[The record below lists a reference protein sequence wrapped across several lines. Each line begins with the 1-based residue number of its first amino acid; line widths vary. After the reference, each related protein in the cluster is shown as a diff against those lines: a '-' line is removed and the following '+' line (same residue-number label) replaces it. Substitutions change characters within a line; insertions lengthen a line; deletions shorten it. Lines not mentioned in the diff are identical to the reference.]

1 MLRVITGKAGS
12 GKTAA
17 INREIRQAVEQRLGG
32 RLLIV
37 PEQYSHEAEREL
49 CRTCGDTMSL
59 YAEVLSFT
67 GFARKVAA
75 DTGGIAVQFLD
86 KGGKALCMAQALKQ
100 AGQKLAVFNNAAS
113 RPELQSVLLK
123 ALEGMKASCIGSGS
137 LLSVADTCGD
147 VLKRKLTDLAMIS
160 DAYDAVLE
168 NTGTDPSD
176 RLSLLAAQ
184 IHECTFLTE
193 KSVVYVD
200 GFTDFTT
207 AELAVL
213 KAIMA
218 RGADLTVCLTTEGL
232 RSRNEIFSL
241 PGSSGGKLLEA
252 AAELGIET
260 KEETAEDNPE
270 ESLNPL
276 RIFAD
281 QLFSFTER
289 KYDSEGRITLLRCE
303 NMHAECEA
311 AAARI
316 LELVREK
323 GCRWR
328 DIAVAVRGF
337 EDYAAVLENVTEEYG
352 IPLFSA
358 RRSAVA
364 AKPLPMLLSAAYS
377 VILNGW
383 NPDDVLTYLGTG
395 LTGLSMDECDI
406 LASYVDFWSPDESA
420 WKNPAEW
427 HQHPEGYGGE
437 YTEETEAL
445 LAQINSLRR
454 RLAAPLLHLQSRSSE
469 NRTAA
474 GQAEALAAFLEEL
487 SLAGRLEERAAAYAE
502 SGERSEAEEY
512 RQLWAV
518 TVSALEQAYH
528 ILGHSQMGPEEFSK
542 LFLITLSGYDIG
554 IIPATLDAVTAGDFD
569 RMRRRN
575 IKHLIVLGADDS
587 RLPAAQ
593 EENGIFSEDELRFLS
608 RTEAAFGESPDKE
621 LWREYMLIYNT
632 LSLPSE
638 TLSLLYSA
646 SDEEGNDSRPSMV
659 IERAKALFGLQE
671 HDAEPD
677 EAALSAFRPAFRL
690 AAAGNGEAGEAAA
703 MYFEKTDRERL
714 ETVREAARRLRGS
727 LSPAGAEALY
737 GRKMHVSASRA
748 EKFYSCR
755 CAYFWEYGLKA
766 KPYRKAEFSAAEMG
780 TFTHYVLQH
789 MAEDISASGGFSAAD
804 DETII
809 QTARRYCA
817 AYEKEMLHD
826 FREKNERFRYL
837 FRRSEEDVVQIALDM
852 AQELRSS
859 AFTPLAFELNFSDE
873 ERFPQIL
880 INEKGDAFRISGIA
894 DRVDALQKDGK
905 VYLRVIDYKTGK
917 KEFSLSDVWY
927 GRGMQLLLYLYAL
940 QADPEATA
948 KAFNLQPDNE
958 IRSAGA
964 VYAPVRNPYLS
975 LDGTE
980 DEEEVRS
987 KRSSELKRSGII
999 LGEDRIPEL
1008 WDTGEQQI
1016 FSPVKKDRKGNPRRD
1031 SVLTAEEFAL
1041 LYRHMKQRMEEMA
1054 NAVRTGSI
1062 EADPYTEGTEE
1073 KSACKWC
1080 DYAGRCGFADGEN
1093 GEHFRTLKKMD
1104 PEDVWDKIAEEV
1116 EEHG

>member
-1 MLRVITGKAGS
+1 MLRLITGKAGS

-17 INREIRQAVEQRLGG
+17 INREIRQAVEQRRGG

-49 CRTCGDTMSL
+49 CRTCGDALSL

-67 GFARKVAA
+67 GLARRVAA
-75 DTGGIAVQFLD
+75 DAGGIAAKFLD
-86 KGGKALCMAQALKQ
+86 NGGKALCMAQALKQ
-100 AGQKLAVFNNAAS
+100 LGQKLSVFSNAPS
-113 RPELQSVLLK
+113 RPELQAVLLK
-123 ALEGMKASCIGSGS
+123 ALEGMKASCLNSEN
-137 LLSVADTCGD
+137 LLSVAGGCGE
-147 VLKRKLTDLAMIS
+147 VLRKKLTDLAMIS

-168 NTGTDPSD
+168 NTGSDPAD
-176 RLSLLAAQ
+176 RLSLLASQ
-184 IHECTFLTE
+184 IPESMFLTE

-200 GFTDFTT
+200 GFTDFTA

-232 RSRNEIFSL
+232 HSRNEIFSL
-241 PGSSGGKLLEA
+241 PRSSGGKLLK
-252 AAELGIET
+252 AAEDLGVET
-260 KEETAEDNPE
+260 KEEHSEENPE
-270 ESLNPL
+270 EEINPI

-289 KYDSEGRITLLRCE
+289 KYDSRGRIAVLRCD
-303 NMHAECEA
+303 NMHAECEVA
-311 AAARI
+311 AAKI
-316 LELVREK
+316 LELVRDE

-328 DIAVAVRGF
+328 DISIAVRGF
-337 EDYAAVLENVTEEYG
+337 EEYTAVMENVLEEYG

-364 AKPLPMLLSAAYS
+364 AKPLPMLLSAAYA

-383 NPDDVLTYLGTG
+383 NPDDILSYLGSG
-395 LTGLSMDECDI
+395 LTGLTVDECDT
-406 LASYVDFWSPDESA
+406 LASYVDFWSPDENA
-420 WKNPAEW
+420 WKNNAPW
-427 HQHPEGYGGE
+427 RQHPEGYSAE

-445 LAQINSLRR
+445 LAKINILRKK
-454 RLAAPLLHLQSRSSE
+454 LSAPLLHLQKLSSE
-469 NRTAA
+469 STTAA
-474 GQAEALAAFLEEL
+474 DHAEALAAFLEEL
-487 SLAGRLEERAAAYAE
+487 SLAKRLEERASVYE
-502 SGERSEAEEY
+502 EGGKRSEAEEY

-518 TVSALEQAYH
+518 TVGALEQAYH
-528 ILGHSQMGPEEFSK
+528 ILGQSRMSAEEFSK
-542 LFLITLSGYDIG
+542 LFLITLSEYDIG

-575 IKHLIVLGADDS
+575 IKHLIILGADDA

-593 EENGIFSEDELRFLS
+593 EENGIFSEDELSYLS
-608 RTEAAFGESPDKE
+608 QTEAVFGEDPDTE

-638 TLSLLYSA
+638 TLTLLYSS
-646 SDEEGNDSRPSMV
+646 SDEAGNENRPSIV

-671 HDAEPD
+671 HDGKPD
-677 EAALSAFRPAFRL
+677 EAALSAPRPAFRL
-690 AAAGNGEAGEAAA
+690 AAAGSGEAGEAAEE
-703 MYFEKTDRERL
+703 YFEKAERERIEL
-714 ETVREAARRLRGS
+714 IREAARRLRGS
-727 LSPAGAEALY
+727 LSPSGAEDLY

-766 KPYRKAEFSAAEMG
+766 KPYRKAEFSAAEVG

-789 MAEDISASGGFSAAD
+789 MAEEICSSGGFSAVD
-804 DETII
+804 DETVVR
-809 QTARRYCA
+809 TVRRHIA
-817 AYEKEMLHD
+817 DYEAQVLHD

-837 FRRSEEDVVQIALDM
+837 FRRSEEDVVRIALDM

-859 AFTPLAFELNFSDE
+859 AFVPLAFELNFSDG
-873 ERFPQIL
+873 ERFPQIML
-880 INEKGDAFRISGIA
+880 NEKGDAFRISGIA
-894 DRVDALQKDGK
+894 DRVDALEKNGK

-940 QADPEATA
+940 QADPAATV
-948 KAFNLQPDNE
+948 KAFGLSPESE
-958 IRSAGA
+958 ICSAGA
-964 VYAPVRNPYLS
+964 VYAPARSPFVS
-975 LDGTE
+975 LKGTE
-980 DEEEVRS
+980 DETEIQKARGN
-987 KRSSELKRSGII
+987 ELKRSGII
-999 LGEDRIPEL
+999 LGEDNIPEL
-1008 WDTGEQQI
+1008 WDTGEQKL

-1031 SVLTAEEFAL
+1031 SVITAEEFAQ

-1054 NAVRTGSI
+1054 RAVHTGSI
-1062 EADPYTEGTEE
+1062 EANPYTEGTEE
-1073 KSACKWC
+1073 TSACKWC

-1093 GEHFRTLKKMD
+1093 GEHFRTLRKID
-1104 PEDVWDKIAEEV
+1104 PDKVWEKIAEEV